1 MRTLPPTPGSEVQ
14 SVANLNLKILKQGTE
29 AWNEWRLKNLL
40 TTPNLRGAN
49 AAAAR
54 PKSGAESPGH

>member
-1 MRTLPPTPGSEVQ
+1 
-14 SVANLNLKILKQGTE
+14 VANLNLKILKQGTE